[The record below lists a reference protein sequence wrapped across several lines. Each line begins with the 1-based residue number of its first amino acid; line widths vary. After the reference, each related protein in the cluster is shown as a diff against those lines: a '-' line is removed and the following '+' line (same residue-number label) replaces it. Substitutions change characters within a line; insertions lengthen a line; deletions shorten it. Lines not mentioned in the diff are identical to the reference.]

1 MRKNLNEKEYQEIK
15 RILLA
20 SNVSTENQVEL
31 KIQGMLGTAKKYTIV
46 SFILALILAV
56 LLPRFIV
63 FTVMI
68 FCLYIAWLWSSTLS
82 SKSYFTRYLKE
93 IEQEQES
100 SFNN

>member
-20 SNVSTENQVEL
+20 SNVSTENQVEF
-31 KIQGMLGTAKKYTIV
+31 KIQGMLGTAKKYTVV

-68 FCLYIAWLWSSTLS
+68 FCLYTAWLWSSTLS

>member
-20 SNVSTENQVEL
+20 SNVSTENQVEF
-31 KIQGMLGTAKKYTIV
+31 KIQGMLGTAKKYTVV